1 MNMISKK
8 LKETRTKLGLKQ
20 SEVAEQLGCAPTW
33 LRSDILDTL
42 GERQGESTVGD
53 AGESMRSLW
62 NFTSRS
68 SKSLSDDE
76 RNSQNSSEADLIAYL

>member
-1 MNMISKK
+1 MISEK
-8 LKETRTKLGLKQ
+8 LKKTRTKLGLKQ

-53 AGESMRSLW
+53 A
-62 NFTSRS
+62 
-68 SKSLSDDE
+68 
-76 RNSQNSSEADLIAYL
+76 